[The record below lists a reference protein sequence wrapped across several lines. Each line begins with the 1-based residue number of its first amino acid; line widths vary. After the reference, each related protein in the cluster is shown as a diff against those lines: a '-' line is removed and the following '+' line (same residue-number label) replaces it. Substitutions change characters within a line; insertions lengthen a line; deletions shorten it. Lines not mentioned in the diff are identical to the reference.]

1 MNETTAEDFKE
12 HLSKIEDNIR
22 ADINRLKPKPRQ
34 SSKTKQ
40 LEQLQAELDEC
51 IENKAILEETLAT
64 MSPTKIKPNPP
75 IEETKATPN
84 QYQSIR
90 KKVLL
95 LSITFILIYTNVL
108 SHTT

>member
-40 LEQLQAELDEC
+40 LEQYKQ
-51 IENKAILEETLAT
+51 N
-64 MSPTKIKPNPP
+64 
-75 IEETKATPN
+75 
-84 QYQSIR
+84 
-90 KKVLL
+90 
-95 LSITFILIYTNVL
+95 
-108 SHTT
+108 